1 MAEEVSIKEVH
12 DRFINM
18 FAQIKANEL
27 IEECNVT
34 SEEAKGIIFDACKI
48 AMEETYE
55 EMWGK
60 VDEA

>member
-1 MAEEVSIKEVH
+1 MAEEISIKEVH

-55 EMWGK
+55 KMWGK
-60 VDEA
+60 VEEA